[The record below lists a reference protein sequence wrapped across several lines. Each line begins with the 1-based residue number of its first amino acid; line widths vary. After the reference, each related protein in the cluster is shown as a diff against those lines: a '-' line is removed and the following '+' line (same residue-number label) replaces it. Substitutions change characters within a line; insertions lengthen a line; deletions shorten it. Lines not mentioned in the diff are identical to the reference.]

1 MYNYSVK
8 VRTKA
13 YLWGSSGVTADFD
26 VPLLLI
32 VHNDAFGDPVAI
44 SSEVSSGNTALA
56 TLQPG
61 ECWTLDLS
69 GLRGVYATCDTDS
82 TVNCMVIVPPSSAA

>member
-13 YLWGSSGVTADFD
+13 YLWGSNGVTADFD
-26 VPLLLI
+26 TPLILV
-32 VHNDAFGDPVAI
+32 VHNDAWGDPIAI
-44 SSEVSSGNTALA
+44 SSEASSGATALA

-61 ECWTLDLS
+61 ECWTLSLV

-82 TVNCMVIVPPSSAA
+82 TVNCIVLVPTSSAA

>member
-13 YLWGSSGVTADFD
+13 YLWGSSGVTVDFD

-32 VHNDAFGDPVAI
+32 VHNDAWGDPVAI
-44 SSEVSSGNTALA
+44 SSEDSSGDTALA

-61 ECWTLDLS
+61 ECWTLGLS
-69 GLRGVYATCDTDS
+69 GLRGVYATCNTDS
-82 TVNCMVIVPPSSAA
+82 TVNCVVITPPNAA